1 MITDNFIGNNR
12 SSEGNKLFKTFNPV
26 SNEMNPWEFVEATE
40 AEVERAM
47 VLASDAFLSY
57 SKLDGKTKATF
68 LRTIAKEI
76 ENLGDL
82 LLNTYM
88 AESGLPRGRAE
99 GERTRT
105 LFQLHSFADMLEE
118 GSWVE
123 ATIDTALPLRQPV
136 PKVDIR
142 KCLMPIG
149 PIVVFGSSNFPL
161 AYSTAGGD
169 TASALAAGCPVVVK
183 SHPMHAGTGA
193 LVASAVIKSIE
204 LLGLPN
210 GVFSNLNSSSI
221 EIGKQLAIHP
231 GVKGIGFTG
240 SVKGGRTLYNLAAQ
254 RKEPIP
260 VFAEMGSINPVV
272 LFPEELKRQGDSWA
286 LTYAD
291 SMLLGVGQFCTNPG
305 LFIAV
310 KGKELDNFSQLLKKT
325 LETNKAGT
333 MLHPQIHANFTKGK
347 EFMLQNVGVVPLVN
361 ISEGLL
367 PQQAGQALLAVS
379 GETFLKNPLL
389 HHEVFGPF
397 SIIVECNDNDQMLE
411 VLANLE
417 GQLTGTIIAT
427 QQELQNHMNIV
438 QVLQQKVGRLIFNGV
453 PTGVEVCPSMMHGGP
468 YPASSDARFTA
479 VGIHSVMRWVR
490 PVSYQDWPD

>member
-193 LVASAVIKSIE
+193 LVAS
-204 LLGLPN
+204 
-210 GVFSNLNSSSI
+210 
-221 EIGKQLAIHP
+221 
-231 GVKGIGFTG
+231 
-240 SVKGGRTLYNLAAQ
+240 
-254 RKEPIP
+254 
-260 VFAEMGSINPVV
+260 
-272 LFPEELKRQGDSWA
+272 
-286 LTYAD
+286 
-291 SMLLGVGQFCTNPG
+291 
-305 LFIAV
+305 
-310 KGKELDNFSQLLKKT
+310 QLL
-325 LETNKAGT
+325 N
-333 MLHPQIHANFTKGK
+333 
-347 EFMLQNVGVVPLVN
+347 
-361 ISEGLL
+361 
-367 PQQAGQALLAVS
+367 
-379 GETFLKNPLL
+379 
-389 HHEVFGPF
+389 
-397 SIIVECNDNDQMLE
+397 
-411 VLANLE
+411 
-417 GQLTGTIIAT
+417 
-427 QQELQNHMNIV
+427 
-438 QVLQQKVGRLIFNGV
+438 R
-453 PTGVEVCPSMMHGGP
+453 
-468 YPASSDARFTA
+468 
-479 VGIHSVMRWVR
+479 
-490 PVSYQDWPD
+490 